1 MSIFKNYFDGIDTST
16 NMAAECGEIRER
28 ASKIKK
34 RRKIASSTLGV
45 TLAVMMTTTVAVS
58 AAGGWNITEIIGRW
72 FKGNTESIT
81 DNLSEVTVLELE
93 ENNFGALEI
102 TPKGMVTDD
111 NVIVLFMDV
120 TRTDGGVFDHTE
132 YEVTDKDG
140 NILYDEN
147 GNTYKAVPWC
157 HFGVMEAKAYVAWTA
172 HVGDEVYNNKW
183 DWDMDVRQYEVDD
196 GNPYDNKMTMAFC
209 FDKTRTKEVFEAAK
223 DDPNIE
229 NMRLEDMTLRLCNI
243 KDERE
248 TSEISEGSGV
258 YEGKTVI
265 NSKVYEYEKL
275 PLIWNAKLSLNTPPV
290 DNKTVTP
297 NSNTTIK
304 VTDTGGINQYDR
316 SFKVTNISVSKISLS
331 FDLEAPVL
339 DFWNMPVYYDISA
352 IIMKNGDVI
361 ELTKEREIVR
371 DMRSLT
377 RHITYTEEDGA
388 STNWEHMSIIL
399 KDPIDPNDV
408 AAVRIGDTTFPIE

>member
-1 MSIFKNYFDGIDTST
+1 MSIFKNYFDGIDTRT
-16 NMAAECGEIRER
+16 NTADECGEIRER

-58 AAGGWNITEIIGRW
+58 AAGGWDITEIIGRW
-72 FKGNTESIT
+72 FKGNTESIM

-120 TRTDGGVFDHTE
+120 TRTNGGVFDQTE
-132 YEVTDKDG
+132 YELTDKDG
-140 NILYDEN
+140 NILYGKD
-147 GNTYKAVPWC
+147 GNAYKEEPYYGFNVIYL
-157 HFGVMEAKAYVAWTA
+157 KANVSYTA
-172 HVGDEVYNNKW
+172 CTDDEVYHNKS
-183 DWDMDVRQYEVDD
+183 DYDMAVRQYQVDD
-196 GNPYDNKMTMAFC
+196 GDPKDNKMTIAFC
-209 FDKTRTKEVFEAAK
+209 FDKTETNELFEYA
-223 DDPNIE
+223 
-229 NMRLEDMTLRLCNI
+229 
-243 KDERE
+243 KDER
-248 TSEISEGSGV
+248 SGIKDV
-258 YEGKTVI
+258 KLEDITLHLCNLKDIRDNGEFIDNGVLLKQYEAENI
-265 NSKVYEYEKL
+265 

-304 VTDTGGINQYDR
+304 VTDAGGMNEYDR

-361 ELTKEREIVR
+361 ELTKELGIVR

-399 KDPIDPNDV
+399 KDPVDPNDV